1 MSVLIFGKESHLVF
15 DPTLCAAAFR
25 QSNSLTLDQITHLL
39 REAVGTT
46 QKDLDVLYMYM
57 PKASTMS
64 TIEDDGRRP
73 IAEVR
78 RSATGHLMGDNL
90 TELRAVFTKTLKE
103 NLEKA
108 FPKDSSSSFDWAPLD
123 LSEFLKGQGTMAA
136 TGTLFGPNL
145 PKLWPE
151 LSQDTF
157 SLEERVPYLITK
169 VPKSVQ
175 PDLYRTR
182 DRALAALMKWQKEA
196 TEYRSVEDMA
206 KENPLWDK
214 YWGARFTRHRH
225 EIFKK
230 NGVTEMGRA
239 TEDLLFI
246 WG

>member
-1 MSVLIFGKESHLVF
+1 MSVTIFGKESHLVF
-15 DPTLCAAAFR
+15 DPKLCSAAFR
-25 QSNSLTLDQITHLL
+25 QSNTLTLDQITHLL
-39 REAVGTT
+39 REAVGAT
-46 QKDLDVLYMYM
+46 KSDLDVLYMYM
-57 PKASTMS
+57 PESSGMS
-64 TIEDDGRRP
+64 SIKDDGRRA

-78 RSATGHLMGDNL
+78 RSASGHLMGDNL
-90 TELRAVFTKTLKE
+90 TELRAVFTKTLNA
-103 NLEKA
+103 NLEKV

-123 LSEFLKGQGTMAA
+123 LCEFLKKQGTMAA
-136 TGTLFGPNL
+136 TTTLFGPNL
-145 PKLWPE
+145 PNIWPE
-151 LSQDTF
+151 LSDDTF

-182 DRALAALMKWQKEA
+182 DRALNALMQWQKDA
-196 TEYRSVEDMA
+196 TENRNLEELA
-206 KENPLWDK
+206 EENPLWDE

-230 NGVTEMGRA
+230 NGISKMGRA